1 MSVEVKNKKKVNLR
15 KSEEQLEAKQSRL
28 LQKKKKK
35 VIRIVLISTVFLF
48 CVISMIL
55 IATGS
60 VISEY
65 NMFFDYIFKL
75 ICVLLNAL

>member
-1 MSVEVKNKKKVNLR
+1 MSVEVKNNKKVSFR
-15 KSEEQLEAKQSRL
+15 KSEEQLEAKQSRF

-35 VIRIVLISTVFLF
+35 VIRIVLISAVFLF
-48 CVISMIL
+48 CVVSMIL
-55 IATGS
+55 ITTDS

-65 NMFFDYIFKL
+65 NIFFDYIFKL

>member
-1 MSVEVKNKKKVNLR
+1 MSIGVTNKKKVNLK
-15 KSEEQLEAKQSRL
+15 KSEEQLEVKQSRL

-35 VIRIVLISTVFLF
+35 VIRVVLISTVFLF

-55 IATGS
+55 ITTGS
-60 VISEY
+60 AISEY